1 MFAKKTILL
10 IMSFVFVGPVAM
22 AQADTEADTEADAE
36 ADVETIVKYR
46 HGVMTSLKGHLG
58 ASARIVFEG
67 YEVPEGHLAAHAAA
81 MAAVT
86 NDIPALFPE
95 GSTNDESEA
104 LSSVWEQPERFAE
117 AARTNHSAAQAF
129 AQAVND
135 DAESQE
141 LSARFEE
148 LIDSCG
154 GCHDDFREEH
164 DH

>member
-22 AQADTEADTEADAE
+22 VQAETEADAA

-46 HGVMTSLKGHLG
+46 HGLMTSLRGHLG
-58 ASARIVFEG
+58 ASARIVLEG
-67 YEVPEGHLAAHAAA
+67 YEAPEGHLAAHAAA
-81 MAAVT
+81 MAGVT
-86 NDIPALFPE
+86 SDLPTLFPE

-104 LSSVWEQPERFAE
+104 LPSVWEQPERFAE
-117 AARTNHSAAQAF
+117 AARTNHGAAQAF

-135 DAESQE
+135 GAKNEE
-141 LSARFEE
+141 LSARLEE

-164 DH
+164 D

>member
-22 AQADTEADTEADAE
+22 AQADPEADAE
-36 ADVETIVKYR
+36 ADVETVVKYR

-58 ASARIVFEG
+58 ASARIVFES
-67 YEVPEGHLAAHAAA
+67 YEVPEGHLAVHAAA
-81 MAAVT
+81 MAGVT

-104 LSSVWEQPERFAE
+104 LPSVWEQPERFAE
-117 AARTNHSAAQAF
+117 AARTNHGAAQAF

-135 DAESQE
+135 GAENAE
-141 LSARFEE
+141 LMARLEE